1 MSRQTH
7 KLSERNEIKRPYT
20 VRATA
25 VTIGIATFTCLTLI
39 AFLLTG
45 QVAAQGSSESGQ
57 AIFEQKCVAC
67 HTIGGGITVGPDLQ
81 GVTERRDRDWLLRWV
96 IEPDKMLAEGDPIAT
111 GLLAEFNNIVMPPL
125 GLSYADAEALMAY
138 LENPG
143 STGTAV
149 ALTLP
154 QGNELWGEAFFTG
167 RVTLENRGPACISCH
182 STAEISGLGG
192 GTLGP
197 DLTNVYERYGAAGL
211 PQTLQSLPFPTME
224 GVFGDKPLTTAE
236 AADLYAYFVQT
247 NQAAQ
252 TAAQPPVSS
261 NFVWISLGG
270 FVVLGLL
277 TQLIWRK
284 RLIAVRQPLLG
295 GAK

>member
-1 MSRQTH
+1 MSRRTN
-7 KLSERNEIKRPYT
+7 KASERNWDKRPYT
-20 VRATA
+20 VCDTA
-25 VTIGIATFTCLTLI
+25 ITIGAAAFACLILI
-39 AFLLTG
+39 AFSLTG

-81 GVTERRDRDWLLRWV
+81 GVTERRDRDWLIRWI

-111 GLLAEFNNIVMPPL
+111 ELLAEFNNIVMPPL
-125 GLSYADAEALMAY
+125 GLSDADAEALMAY

-149 ALTLP
+149 ASALP

-182 STAEISGLGG
+182 STSAISGLGG

-197 DLTNVYERYGAAGL
+197 DLTNVYERYGDAGL
-211 PQTLQSLPFPTME
+211 PTSLQNLPFPTMQ
-224 GVFGDKPLTTAE
+224 GVFDGKPLTDGE
-236 AADLYAYFVQT
+236 VADLYAYFVQI
-247 NQAAQ
+247 NQASAQ
-252 TAAQPPVSS
+252 TMDYV
-261 NFVWISLGG
+261 
-270 FVVLGLL
+270 FVVFGLVGCGIL
-277 TQLIWRK
+277 ILLSQLIWRK
-284 RLIAVRQPLLG
+284 RLKAVRQPLLG